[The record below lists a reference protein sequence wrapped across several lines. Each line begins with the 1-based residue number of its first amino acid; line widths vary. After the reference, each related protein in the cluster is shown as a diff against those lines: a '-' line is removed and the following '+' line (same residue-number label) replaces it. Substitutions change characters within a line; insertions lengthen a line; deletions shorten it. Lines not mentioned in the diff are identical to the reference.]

1 MGLFFSLAAAAMGNI
16 FYIHRH
22 PFILKYFVD
31 CGITVT
37 ADHLCYTGTAYIVGS
52 ALIGDPMLL
61 ATSQR
66 SKRKSLEC
74 IHTFLLFLRFFYIEK
89 KLLYKYNTDTFFLCG
104 NYYTYFL
111 GIIQINRFRFV
122 SEHKPYFLFQYFKDH
137 PSIPL

>member
-1 MGLFFSLAAAAMGNI
+1 MDLFFSLAAAAMGNI

-52 ALIGDPMLL
+52 ALIGNPMLL

-66 SKRKSLEC
+66 SKRQSLEF
-74 IHTFLLFLRFFYIEK
+74 IHTFLLFLRLFYIEK
-89 KLLYKYNTDTFFLCG
+89 NFCI
-104 NYYTYFL
+104 N
-111 GIIQINRFRFV
+111 IIPIPFSFEEITILIS
-122 SEHKPYFLFQYFKDH
+122 SELSK
-137 PSIPL
+137 